1 MGPAVASLKVCA
13 MSLVLLSLLLAG
25 PLASAAEPAPPAAPA
40 PIAQGAMRNV
50 PVGDPQRGVLLDTI
64 RPGIQAR
71 VGQPVQFMVDTLRIQ
86 GDWAFY
92 AGSIQQPNGRP
103 IDFSRTS
110 YAEQL
115 EEGMFDGPGTYALL
129 QRTGGHW
136 RLVDFVVGPT
146 DMYHYGWPEEYGVPM
161 SLVE

>member
-1 MGPAVASLKVCA
+1 
-13 MSLVLLSLLLAG
+13 MSVLFLSLLLVG
-25 PLASAAEPAPPAAPA
+25 PMAPPSATVAAPVA
-40 PIAQGAMRNV
+40 VQAAVQTV
-50 PVGDPQRGVLLDTI
+50 PVGDPRRRVLLDTI
-64 RPGIQAR
+64 RPAIEQR
-71 VGQPVQFMVDTLRIQ
+71 VGQPVQFMVDVLRVQ

-129 QRTGGHW
+129 QRVGGRW

-146 DMYHYGWPEEYGVPM
+146 DVYYLGWPDQFGVPM
-161 SLVE
+161 RLFE